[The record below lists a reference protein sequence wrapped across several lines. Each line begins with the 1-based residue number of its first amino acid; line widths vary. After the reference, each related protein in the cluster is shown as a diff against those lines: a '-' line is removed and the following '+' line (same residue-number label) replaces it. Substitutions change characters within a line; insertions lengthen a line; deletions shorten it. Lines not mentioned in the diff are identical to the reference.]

1 MACSE
6 MSQRYNHIAGGNG
19 ISLHNLL
26 FNLALTHPGATGA
39 YLRHAVVGDISQPPA
54 QLRKCRV
61 TIRHATSWL
70 SVGRSLRTPALRSR
84 APHRPPPGAA
94 SAHRLCEQSTSPPTT
109 GRSLRND
116 GDDDRRRTFL
126 LPREGLQPC
135 VAPYFADLGVGDMRG
150 PPMGTPNC
158 HPGGGGR
165 PSSHHATLRAT
176 PIIHSTL
183 HATPWRKRQ
192 PRTTSG
198 VRFRWDTTT
207 PSPHVATTQRGEIR
221 GYARR
226 QPPPGLEIT
235 SPLVIV
241 SAPAEK

>member
-1 MACSE
+1 MARWSRGVP
-6 MSQRYNHIAGGNG
+6 SARSRGRY
-19 ISLHNLL
+19 S
-26 FNLALTHPGATGA
+26 AT
-39 YLRHAVVGDISQPPA
+39 PA

-70 SVGRSLRTPALRSR
+70 SVG
-84 APHRPPPGAA
+84 
-94 SAHRLCEQSTSPPTT
+94 C
-109 GRSLRND
+109 SLRND

-165 PSSHHATLRAT
+165 PSSHHANLRAT
-176 PIIHSTL
+176 PMIHSTL

-207 PSPHVATTQRGEIR
+207 PSPHVATPPRGEIR
-221 GYARR
+221 GYARL
-226 QPPPGLEIT
+226 QPLAG
-235 SPLVIV
+235 
-241 SAPAEK
+241 

>member
-39 YLRHAVVGDISQPPA
+39 YLRHAVVRAISQPLHNCVSA
-54 QLRKCRV
+54 
-61 TIRHATSWL
+61 
-70 SVGRSLRTPALRSR
+70 GLRSGTPLR
-84 APHRPPPGAA
+84 GFPSGAA

-176 PIIHSTL
+176 PMIHSTL

>member
-1 MACSE
+1 MCG
-6 MSQRYNHIAGGNG
+6 Y
-19 ISLHNLL
+19 
-26 FNLALTHPGATGA
+26 PP
-39 YLRHAVVGDISQPPA
+39 LR
-54 QLRKCRV
+54 
-61 TIRHATSWL
+61 
-70 SVGRSLRTPALRSR
+70 RSA
-84 APHRPPPGAA
+84 APPPRPSFLPNLHCPAA
-94 SAHRLCEQSTSPPTT
+94 LSE
-109 GRSLRND
+109 
-116 GDDDRRRTFL
+116 RRGIIN
-126 LPREGLQPC
+126 PRRGWQPC

-176 PIIHSTL
+176 PVIHSTL

-207 PSPHVATTQRGEIR
+207 PSPHVATTPRGEIR

-235 SPLVIV
+235 
-241 SAPAEK
+241 